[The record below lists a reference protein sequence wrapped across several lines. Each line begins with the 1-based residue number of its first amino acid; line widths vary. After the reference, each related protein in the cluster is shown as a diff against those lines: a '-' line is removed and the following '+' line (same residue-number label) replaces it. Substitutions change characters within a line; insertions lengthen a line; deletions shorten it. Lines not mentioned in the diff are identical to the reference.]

1 MICQIDIIHQIFMKE
16 IVNKITL
23 LEFSQYCLTVYY
35 SWNKLNKKKK
45 NKITLLIIK
54 IKKLKYVIDKY

>member
-35 SWNKLNKKKK
+35 S
-45 NKITLLIIK
+45 
-54 IKKLKYVIDKY
+54 